1 MSHTTRIGNTY
12 TDEEWAE
19 KQREFKIQDE
29 NSAKIQKMLNWAEKQ
44 MTARGLKGS
53 WLKDHLDEVGIMLEC
68 GKIKCNKETAIWLN
82 DLSDRFLDAC
92 NELESVNPIG

>member
-1 MSHTTRIGNTY
+1 MSHTTRSGNVY

-19 KQREFKIQDE
+19 KQREFKVQDE
-29 NSAKIQKMLNWAEKQ
+29 NNVKIQKMLNWAEKQ
-44 MTARGLKGS
+44 MDAKGLKGS
-53 WLKDHLDEVGIMLEC
+53 WLKDHLVEIDIMLEV
-68 GKIKCNKETAIWLN
+68 GKIKCDEETAIWLG

>member
-1 MSHTTRIGNTY
+1 MSHTTRTGNFY

-19 KQREFKIQDE
+19 KQREFKVQDA
-29 NSAKIQKMLNWAEKQ
+29 NNAKIQKMLNWAEQQ
-44 MTARGLKGS
+44 MNAKGLKGS
-53 WLKDHLDEVGIMLEC
+53 WLKDHLDEVGTMLEC